1 MRMLTCKQAE
11 KMVMPYIDGRLDE
24 EELEDFLSHVNECPA
39 CREELEIYFTVYVGL
54 RQLDT
59 GTGVYDI
66 TGALGE
72 SMDLS
77 WMKVRAV
84 RLRKAVCYAV
94 NTLVTVS
101 ILVML
106 AMQLRI
112 WIG

>member
-1 MRMLTCKQAE
+1 MSMNVRHAGKNW
-11 KMVMPYIDGRLDE
+11 K
-24 EELEDFLSHVNECPA
+24 
-39 CREELEIYFTVYVGL
+39 FTVYVGL

-84 RLRKAVCYAV
+84 RLRKVVCYAV

>member
-24 EELEDFLSHVNECPA
+24 EE
-39 CREELEIYFTVYVGL
+39 
-54 RQLDT
+54 LDT

-84 RLRKAVCYAV
+84 RLRKVVCYAV

>member
-39 CREELEIYFTVYVGL
+39 CRDELEIYFTVYV
-54 RQLDT
+54 
-59 GTGVYDI
+59 
-66 TGALGE
+66 GE

-84 RLRKAVCYAV
+84 RLRKVVCYAV

>member
-54 RQLDT
+54 RQL
-59 GTGVYDI
+59 
-66 TGALGE
+66 
-72 SMDLS
+72 
-77 WMKVRAV
+77 AV
-84 RLRKAVCYAV
+84 RLRKVVCYAV